1 MRILL
6 VAPGGYEDLLAS
18 VMREI
23 PYLDSPA
30 FFAPHALAAVA
41 AVTPPEHEVRIH
53 DENLRG
59 PVDDLLSRESFDILG
74 VTLTT
79 NQLHR
84 ASEILDLARGRPVH
98 RVIGGIGAGAMLPV
112 LQSRAETLFL
122 GEAEETWPRFLE
134 DCRAGRPQPVYQT
147 LVRPEMSR
155 TPPPRWDLLGG
166 DLTRYGAVSVQTA
179 RGCPFDCDFCDVLF
193 TYGRRV
199 RQKPLDRVL
208 EEVALLERR
217 GAKMVLFADD
227 CFTADRAYVKELL
240 RRLAPLNNS
249 FRVPLGFLTQVDL
262 TVADDEE
269 LLELLAD
276 ANFQEVQVGVESTH
290 PATLADLGKKQNLHR
305 DAVEAVRRIQS
316 YGISVM
322 AHWIVGAD
330 SDDLSAFQRLRD
342 FLREARVT
350 HHHAHP
356 LIAPPGTRLWY
367 RLRRQGRIVTFTD
380 EMRDRLDVATNV
392 IPLRMSRLEL
402 MEGLADH
409 WEGQEDP
416 DFALERILGFLR
428 EVRRLPRVREARL
441 ASLWRDRGVMAKATA
456 WYAWKAP
463 KSFRKV
469 FFATLEETRRKAP
482 ALMPRMMFVVTSWV
496 MDVLRSRKAAR
507 LARLQIEFERSHPE
521 AVYPLPRETP
531 IAASLRDHGPGI
543 VAEAWSRLRPGAVDL
558 EHLTRRIVET
568 LVDFNDRFGPSL
580 ADYDE
585 AARDGLR
592 LACDRVLA
600 REASPE
606 PGGTARPD
614 AIPPSMPAGFPR
626 DVLDA
631 LERTLQVRRGSE
643 DALPPGAQGLKDQ
656 EVPS

>member
-6 VAPGGYEDLLAS
+6 VAPGGREDLLAS

-41 AVTPPEHEVRIH
+41 AVTPGDHEVRIH

-59 PVDDLLSRESFDILG
+59 PVDDLIRRESFDILG

-84 ASEILDLARGRPVH
+84 TAEILDLARGSPVH
-98 RVIGGIGAGAMLPV
+98 KVIGGIGAGAMLPV
-112 LQSRAETLFL
+112 LQSKADTLFL
-122 GEAEETWPRFLE
+122 GEVEDSWPRFLL
-134 DCRAGRPQPVYQT
+134 DFQAGRPLPVYQT
-147 LVRPEMSR
+147 LVRPDMAR
-155 TPPPRWDLLGG
+155 TPAPRWDLLGG
-166 DLTRYGAVSVQTA
+166 DLSRYGAVSVQTA

-193 TYGRRV
+193 TYGRKV

-208 EEVALLERR
+208 EEVVQLERR

-227 CFTADRAYVKELL
+227 CFAADRAYVKDLL
-240 RRLAPLNNS
+240 RRLAALNNS

-276 ANFQEVQVGVESTH
+276 ANFLEVQVGVESTH
-290 PATLADLGKKQNLHR
+290 PASLEDLGKRQNLRR
-305 DAVEAVRRIQS
+305 DPIQAVRRIQS

-322 AHWIVGAD
+322 AHWIIGSD

-342 FLREARVT
+342 FLREARIT

-392 IPLRMSRLEL
+392 VPLRMTRLEL
-402 MEGLADH
+402 MEGLAAH

-416 DFALERILGFLR
+416 DFAMERILGFLR
-428 EVRRLPRVREARL
+428 EVDRIPRVREARL
-441 ASLWRDRGVMAKATA
+441 ASLWRDRSVMAKATA

-463 KSFRKV
+463 KAFRKV
-469 FFATLEETRRKAP
+469 FFATLEETRRRAP

-507 LARLQIEFERSHPE
+507 MARLQADFERSHPE
-521 AVYPLPRETP
+521 VVRPLPRETP
-531 IAASLRDHGPGI
+531 IAGTLRDQGRPIVEGPGT
-543 VAEAWSRLRPGAVDL
+543 ASGPRPG
-558 EHLTRRIVET
+558 TWRI
-568 LVDFNDRFGPSL
+568 
-580 ADYDE
+580 
-585 AARDGLR
+585 
-592 LACDRVLA
+592 
-600 REASPE
+600 
-606 PGGTARPD
+606 
-614 AIPPSMPAGFPR
+614 
-626 DVLDA
+626 
-631 LERTLQVRRGSE
+631 
-643 DALPPGAQGLKDQ
+643 
-656 EVPS
+656 

>member
-6 VAPGGYEDLLAS
+6 VAPGGREDLLAS

-41 AVTPPEHEVRIH
+41 AVTPAEHEVRIH

-59 PVDDLLSRESFDILG
+59 PVDGLISRESFDILG

-84 ASEILDLARGRPVH
+84 ASEILELARGSGAH

-112 LQSRAETLFL
+112 LQSKADTLFL
-122 GEAEETWPRFLE
+122 GEVEDTWPRFLG
-134 DCRAGRPQPVYQT
+134 DFQAGRPLPVYQT
-147 LVRPEMSR
+147 LVRPEMAR
-155 TPPPRWDLLGG
+155 TPAPRWDLLGN
-166 DLTRYGAVSVQTA
+166 DLARYGAVSVQTA

-193 TYGRRV
+193 TYGRKV
-199 RQKPLDRVL
+199 RQKPLERVL
-208 EEVALLERR
+208 QEVALLERR

-227 CFTADRAYVKELL
+227 CFAADRAYVKDLL

-269 LLELLAD
+269 LLELMAD
-276 ANFQEVQVGVESTH
+276 ANFQEVQIGVESTH
-290 PATLADLGKKQNLHR
+290 PASLEDLGKRQNLRR
-305 DAVEAVRRIQS
+305 DPIEAVRRIQS

-322 AHWIVGAD
+322 AHWIVGTDAD
-330 SDDLSAFQRLRD
+330 DGTAFQRLRD
-342 FLREARVT
+342 FLREARIT

-392 IPLRMSRLEL
+392 IPLRMTRLEL
-402 MEGLADH
+402 MEGLAAH
-409 WEGQEDP
+409 WESQEDP
-416 DFALERILGFLR
+416 DFALERILGFLH
-428 EVRRLPRVREARL
+428 EVRRMPRVREARL

-456 WYAWKAP
+456 WYTWKAP
-463 KSFRKV
+463 RSFRKV
-469 FFATLEETRRKAP
+469 FFATLDETRRHAP
-482 ALMPRMMFVVTSWV
+482 SLMPRMMFVVTSWV

-507 LARLQIEFERSHPE
+507 MARLQADFERAHPE
-521 AVYPLPRETP
+521 AVRPLPRETP
-531 IAASLRDHGPGI
+531 IAASLRDHGPQVVG
-543 VAEAWSRLRPGAVDL
+543 EAWNRLRPAARDL
-558 EHLTRRIVET
+558 EHLTWGIVEALT
-568 LVDFNDRFGPSL
+568 DFNDRFGTSL
-580 ADYDE
+580 TSFDE
-585 AARDGLR
+585 AAQDALR
-592 LACDRVLA
+592 LACDRA
-600 REASPE
+600 AGRMASRASAATAA
-606 PGGTARPD
+606 PGSL
-614 AIPPSMPAGFPR
+614 PPTMPGGFPR

-631 LERTLQVRRGSE
+631 LERTLQVTRGS
-643 DALPPGAQGLKDQ
+643 DDVAAP
-656 EVPS
+656 